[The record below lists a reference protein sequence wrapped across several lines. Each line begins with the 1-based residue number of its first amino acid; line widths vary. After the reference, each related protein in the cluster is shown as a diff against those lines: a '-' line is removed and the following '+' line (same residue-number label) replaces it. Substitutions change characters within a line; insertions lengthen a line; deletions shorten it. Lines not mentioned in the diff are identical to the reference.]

1 MSEGLTAFDIKIL
14 EVLQKDAS
22 LSTAEIAERVGLS
35 QSPCW
40 RRLQRL
46 REEGYISRQVAI
58 LNREKL
64 NNVIF
69 ILSTLKMTTLSD
81 EQRREFLRKIDA
93 IPEILECYT
102 IFGDRDV
109 MLKVAAPSM
118 PWYQTFL
125 TDVILKLPG
134 VLDAQSIVTLAELKN
149 TTAIPLRGNL
159 SL

>member
-64 NNVIF
+64 NDVTF
-69 ILSTLKMTTLSD
+69 IISMLKMTTLSD

-134 VLDAQSIVTLAELKN
+134 VLDAQSIVTLAELKH

>member
-69 ILSTLKMTTLSD
+69 ILSTLKMTTLTD

-109 MLKVAAPSM
+109 MVKVAAPSM

-134 VLDAQSIVTLAELKN
+134 VLDAQSIVTLAELKH

>member
-58 LNREKL
+58 LNRAKL
-64 NNVIF
+64 NNVTF
-69 ILSTLKMTTLSD
+69 IISMLKMTTLSD

-134 VLDAQSIVTLAELKN
+134 VLDAQSIVTLAELKH

>member
-69 ILSTLKMTTLSD
+69 ILSTLKMTTLTD

-134 VLDAQSIVTLAELKN
+134 VLDAQSIVTLAELKH